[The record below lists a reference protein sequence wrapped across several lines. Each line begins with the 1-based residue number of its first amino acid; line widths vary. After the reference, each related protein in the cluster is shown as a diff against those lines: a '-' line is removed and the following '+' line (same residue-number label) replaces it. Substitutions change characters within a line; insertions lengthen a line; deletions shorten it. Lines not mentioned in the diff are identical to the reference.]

1 MKDSTKS
8 VCVRKVVLLV
18 AIVVLLLIYVLQ
30 VAFSH
35 KTNVRTLY
43 IEGDVDRVETLKA
56 SDRLYSLDKVGDEDG
71 EVWTVD
77 GEAAREWSARG
88 IVNAISEVKLLGAA
102 TKSQSDDERY
112 GLGDGSA
119 LVVRAFAG
127 DDVVRTLYVGKLSAT
142 GSQTYVRVDEDKT
155 VYVAQGSLRSTFE
168 VTADD
173 LKEPPPEEESEGEDA
188 DETAEG
194 SGDEGA
200 DTSDDEG
207 GEDTGGEGTPA
218 PDEEGALD

>member
-1 MKDSTKS
+1 MKDSTKGI
-8 VCVRKVVLLV
+8 CVRKVVLLV

-43 IEGDVDRVETLKA
+43 TEGEVDRVEVIKA
-56 SDRLYSLDKVGDEDG
+56 DELLYSLVKVGDGED
-71 EVWTVD
+71 EVWTVG

-88 IVNAISEVKLLGAA
+88 IVNAISEVKLLGVA

-112 GLGDGSA
+112 GLSEEST
-119 LVVRAFAG
+119 LVVKALSG
-127 DDVVRTLYVGKLSAT
+127 GEVLRTLYVGKLSAT
-142 GSQTYVRVDEDKT
+142 GSQTYVRVDDDKT

-173 LKEPPPEEESEGEDA
+173 LKEPPPQEESEGD
-188 DETAEG
+188 
-194 SGDEGA
+194 GA
-200 DTSDDEG
+200 DGLTEG
-207 GEDTGGEGTPA
+207 EGDNGEGTSAEPTSSS
-218 PDEEGALD
+218 DEGIEGD

>member
-1 MKDSTKS
+1 MKDSTKGGS
-8 VCVRKVVLLV
+8 VRKVVLLV

-43 IEGDVDRVETLKA
+43 TEGEIDRVEVVKA
-56 SDRLYSLDKVGDEDG
+56 DDRLYSLAKVGDEDS

-88 IVNAISEVKLLGAA
+88 IVNAISEVKLLGVA
-102 TKSQSDDERY
+102 TKNQSDDERY
-112 GLGDGSA
+112 GLSEESA
-119 LVVRAFAG
+119 LVVKALSG
-127 DDVVRTLYVGKLSAT
+127 GEVVRTLYVGKLSTT

-168 VTADD
+168 VTANDI
-173 LKEPPPEEESEGEDA
+173 KEPPPQEEGESEGT
-188 DETAEG
+188 DETAEDTEDG
-194 SGDEGA
+194 SAG
-200 DTSDDEG
+200 TSD
-207 GEDTGGEGTPA
+207 EDISP
-218 PDEEGALD
+218 PDEVGVGD

>member
-1 MKDSTKS
+1 MKDSTKG
-8 VCVRKVVLLV
+8 VYVRKVVLLV

-43 IEGDVDRVETLKA
+43 IEGEVDSVEVTRG
-56 SDRLYSLDKVGDEDG
+56 DERLYSLAKVGDEDG
-71 EVWTVD
+71 EVWTVE

-88 IVNAISEVKLLGAA
+88 IVNAISEVKLLGVAS
-102 TKSQSDDERY
+102 KSQSDDERY
-112 GLGDGSA
+112 GLSEESV
-119 LVVRAFAG
+119 LVVKAFTG
-127 DDVVRTLYVGKLSAT
+127 DDVVRTLYVGKLSTT

-173 LKEPPPEEESEGEDA
+173 IKEPPPQDEDEGAQEA
-188 DETAEG
+188 DG
-194 SGDEGA
+194 SGDEDA
-200 DTSDDEG
+200 EDS
-207 GEDTGGEGTPA
+207 GEDTGEEGAPS

>member
-1 MKDSTKS
+1 MKDSTKGGS
-8 VCVRKVVLLV
+8 VRKVVLLV

-43 IEGDVDRVETLKA
+43 TEGDIDRVEVTKA
-56 SDRLYSLDKVGDEDG
+56 GDRLYSLVKVGDEDG

-88 IVNAISEVKLLGAA
+88 IASAISEVKLLGVA

-112 GLGDGSA
+112 GLGEEST
-119 LVVRAFAG
+119 LVVRALSG
-127 DDVVRTLYVGKLSAT
+127 DEVVRTLYVGKLSTT

-173 LKEPPPEEESEGEDA
+173 IKEPPPQEEGE
-188 DETAEG
+188 
-194 SGDEGA
+194 GDGTDDGA
-200 DTSDDEG
+200 
-207 GEDTGGEGTPA
+207 EDTGDDSAGTSTEDAPA
-218 PDEEGALD
+218 PDEVGVGD

>member
-1 MKDSTKS
+1 MKDSAKGGS
-8 VCVRKVVLLV
+8 VRKVVLLV

-88 IVNAISEVKLLGAA
+88 IASAISEVKLLCVA

-112 GLGDGSA
+112 GLSDESV
-119 LVVRAFAG
+119 LVVKAFTG
-127 DDVVRTLYVGKLSAT
+127 GEVVRTLYVGKLSTT
-142 GSQTYVRVDEDKT
+142 GGQTYVRVDDDKT
-155 VYVAQGSLRSTFE
+155 VYMAQGSLRSTFE

-173 LKEPPPEEESEGEDA
+173 LKEPPPQEESEDA
-188 DETAEG
+188 QEADG
-194 SGDEGA
+194 SGDE
-200 DTSDDEG
+200 DSEDS
-207 GEDTGGEGTPA
+207 GEDTGEEGVPA
-218 PDEEGALD
+218 PDEDGALE